1 VIVATQY
8 ERSRA
13 GSGEPT
19 NDAGY
24 EASVIRSTH
33 PLADLSDP
41 PPPPDSLLFA
51 AEGRGSETSRSG
63 TRLRPATLPSAAASF
78 GRFEVLGRV
87 AVGGMAEIFFARER
101 SAGGGIRH
109 LGLKLLKR
117 RAQSD
122 EDGAYFEEMFQREG
136 RTAML
141 LAHPN
146 ICHVYEF
153 GKVEDRFFISME
165 WIAGRSLR
173 DVLARLA
180 ERKERLSPV
189 LAAAIAIQVADALHY
204 AHSVRDTHGRALDVV
219 HRDVNPQNIMLRFDG
234 AVQLLDFGVAYVNET
249 QKDTR
254 AGAVKGKIRYMAPEQ
269 LFEGGAI
276 DRRVDV
282 FALGICLYEMLSG
295 TRLHKRAGMRETL
308 KAVLTEPAPS
318 LRGGS
323 TAVPPALDDILQR
336 TLQKRPEQRFQTA
349 GELQDALETFLAQSG
364 EVASRRR
371 IAELIQGL
379 FPGESD
385 DLSPT
390 LDASDEVM
398 AHLAGKGPAPLE
410 VMTTSA
416 PPSLAPRRD
425 FRIAAVVCALAIA
438 AGAWLAW
445 STGREISAVPSARG
459 SAQHGGASS
468 SSSTPAPAALPGAPV
483 RAVQASP
490 SPPAL
495 PASSA
500 PAAAPLDDA
509 KAPAKPPARAGARAP
524 GRRKSPAFLVEPG
537 F

>member
-1 VIVATQY
+1 
-8 ERSRA
+8 
-13 GSGEPT
+13 
-19 NDAGY
+19 
-24 EASVIRSTH
+24 
-33 PLADLSDP
+33 
-41 PPPPDSLLFA
+41 
-51 AEGRGSETSRSG
+51 
-63 TRLRPATLPSAAASF
+63 LPSAAASF

-136 RTAML
+136 RMAML

-165 WIAGRSLR
+165 WIAGRSLS
-173 DVLARLA
+173 DVLVRLA
-180 ERKERLSPV
+180 KQKERLSPV

-204 AHSVRDTHGRALDVV
+204 AHSVRDTDGRALDVV

-234 AVQLLDFGVAYVNET
+234 SVQLLDFGVAYVNET
-249 QKDTR
+249 QVDTR
-254 AGAVKGKIRYMAPEQ
+254 AGAVKGKIPYMAPEQ
-269 LFEGGAI
+269 LVEGGAI

-295 TRLHKRAGMRETL
+295 TRLHKRATMRETL
-308 KAVLTEPAPS
+308 KAVLTDPAPS
-318 LRGGS
+318 LRGGA
-323 TAVPPALDDILQR
+323 TALPPALDDILQR
-336 TLQKRPEQRFQTA
+336 ALEKRPEQRFQTA
-349 GELQDALETFLAQSG
+349 GELQDALESFLAQSG

-398 AHLAGKGPAPLE
+398 AHLAGKESALLAEEPTPLE
-410 VMTTSA
+410 GIAISAAATVA
-416 PPSLAPRRD
+416 PPRD
-425 FRIAAVVCALAIA
+425 FRLAAVVCALALA
-438 AGAWLAW
+438 AGAWLVW
-445 STGREISAVPSARG
+445 RTGRETSAVPGARQRIEER
-459 SAQHGGASS
+459 A
-468 SSSTPAPAALPGAPV
+468 APAIAPDP
-483 RAVQASP
+483 ATA
-490 SPPAL
+490 AL

-509 KAPAKPPARAGARAP
+509 KSAAKARARDGSRAS